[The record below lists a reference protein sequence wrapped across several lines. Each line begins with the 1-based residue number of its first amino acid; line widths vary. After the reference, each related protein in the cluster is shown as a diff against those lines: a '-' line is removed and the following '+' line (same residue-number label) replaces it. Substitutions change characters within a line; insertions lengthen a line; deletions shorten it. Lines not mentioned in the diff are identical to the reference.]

1 MSKPKRTTTRGPYA
15 KSAQRSVEILDAATT
30 VFATHGYR
38 GGSLRDLARE
48 LDLSLTSIVHHF
60 GNKYALLEAVLERAD
75 KTTSG
80 NENFDF
86 DAACTERGVASATLG
101 RVRSNLERP
110 ELLRLF
116 AILSAESSAPEHP
129 AHDWFV
135 DRYRM
140 HADELALAFAFDQK
154 MGRID
159 AARDPHVL
167 ARLLIGAW
175 DGVQLQWLID
185 PSVEMEDVM
194 RAFFEWSMPEALV
207 G

>member
-1 MSKPKRTTTRGPYA
+1 MSEPKRTTRGPYA

-38 GGSLRDLARE
+38 GGSLRDIARE

-80 NENFDF
+80 NDHFDF
-86 DAACTERGVASATLG
+86 DAACTDRGVAKATLG

-129 AHDWFV
+129 AHQWFV
-135 DRYRM
+135 DRYRT
-140 HADELALAFAFDQK
+140 HSEELALALAYDQTV
-154 MGRID
+154 GRVD
-159 AARDPHVL
+159 PARDPYLL

-185 PSVEMEDVM
+185 PSVDMEGAM
-194 RAFFEWSMPEALV
+194 RLFCEGNMPEALV